1 MWESC
6 WFLRLWSLRAQR
18 PPRRLNPPPAVKKP
32 LPADEAVSEADP
44 LTYWVG
50 LTFSDEG
57 NQMVVDRIKQFGE
70 EKGIPVEAVVIN
82 QNEMVQK
89 LSAAIEAGNLPDGVD
104 VGTGFA
110 LLMAQRDLLVPV
122 DDLYAKIGEAQGG
135 WLNAPQTNATHARIS
150 AARSMAYP
158 MAQAATC
165 STGVSM
171 SWMPRIHRSARD
183 LDGVVRDGCGGAES
197 ARELWNGLC
206 PFQCR

>member
-1 MWESC
+1 MLKRNVWLVGIVLVLALVVSAC
-6 WFLRLWSLRAQR
+6 AA
-18 PPRRLNPPPAVKKP
+18 PAA
-32 LPADEAVSEADP
+32 PAAPAAGGEEAAAGGEAVSESDP

-104 VGTGFA
+104 IGTDFA
-110 LLMAQRDLLVPV
+110 LLMAERDLLVPV

-135 WLNAPQTNATHARIS
+135 WLNAPQTNASLPDFGGTFYGIPYGTGGNVLYRRVDVLEAAGFTEAPATWMELSEMS
-150 AARSMAYP
+150 AA
-158 MAQAATC
+158 
-165 STGVSM
+165 
-171 SWMPRIHRSARD
+171 
-183 LDGVVRDGCGGAES
+183 GAES
-197 ARELWNGLC
+197 A
-206 PFQCR
+206 